1 MSVKPSVFAKAVVTE
16 LAALTAA
23 LLVAKGNEAFAKWVG
38 NKVGAGLAPVAKPL
52 LASTSSA
59 RRTLGMALV
68 IGTVFPVS
76 YGVGAV
82 SAATTIGTFLSV
94 EKTVAE
100 LLEKEDWT
108 KLDELAWRF
117 DLEVQRRKS
126 IFILRARFFGV
137 IPAIMQTLGFDAF
150 DISEADTDFDAD
162 HDDPIGPEA

>member
-1 MSVKPSVFAKAVVTE
+1 MSVKPSVFAKAVITE

-23 LLVAKGNEAFAKWVG
+23 LLVFKGNDAVAKWVG

-52 LASTSSA
+52 LTSSSSA

-68 IGTVFPVS
+68 IGTIFPVS
-76 YGVGAV
+76 YGVGAF
-82 SAATTIGTFLSV
+82 SAVTTVGTFLSV

-117 DLEVQRRKS
+117 DLEVRRRKS
-126 IFILRARFFGV
+126 VFLLQARFLGV
-137 IPAIMQTLGFDAF
+137 IPAIMNAMGFNPFGD
-150 DISEADTDFDAD
+150 ENDFDAD